1 MGTLSLASDFALM
14 RYFLLLPFLLAG
26 LADAGPTTI
35 TATGTLASEYV
46 YRGISQSDN
55 HLAPQGSVIISRD
68 GWYGGL
74 WASKADYDDKLTQY
88 ELDGFVGKGWK
99 VDKLDLDLHVLKY
112 DYPDTKSAWQYGNW
126 RAALGAGYRVG
137 DGRIGVYTDRY
148 DNHLGSGHSHYYE
161 LNGMYPLGGY
171 TFTAKLGRQH
181 FADNVRMGLPN
192 FTYTHFGVSRP
203 WKGFNFTVAVDRSNI
218 SKDEC
223 FYGQEWCGTHLNMQ
237 VSRSFT
243 LFQSKN

>member
-1 MGTLSLASDFALM
+1 M
-14 RYFLLLPFLLAG
+14 RYLLLLPSMYTG
-26 LADAGPTTI
+26 LAYAGPTTI

-88 ELDGFVGKGWK
+88 ELDGFVGKHWQ

-126 RAALGAGYRVG
+126 HSYNPASRF
-137 DGRIGVYTDRY
+137 
-148 DNHLGSGHSHYYE
+148 SGKRLCYVH
-161 LNGMYPLGGY
+161 P
-171 TFTAKLGRQH
+171 FH
-181 FADNVRMGLPN
+181 FRGLP
-192 FTYTHFGVSRP
+192 TQLRGRP
-203 WKGFNFTVAVDRSNI
+203 G
-218 SKDEC
+218 
-223 FYGQEWCGTHLNMQ
+223 M
-237 VSRSFT
+237 
-243 LFQSKN
+243 